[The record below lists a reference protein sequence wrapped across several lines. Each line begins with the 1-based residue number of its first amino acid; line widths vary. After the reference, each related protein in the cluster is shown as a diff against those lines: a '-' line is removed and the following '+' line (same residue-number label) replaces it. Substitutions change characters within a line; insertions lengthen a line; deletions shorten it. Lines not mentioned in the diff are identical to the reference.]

1 MVERTKKTIVMLHGA
16 HFVHSFAR
24 QYSLSKNYHIIVPH
38 IMGFGDNADRVFLTD
53 ECIKEL
59 ADYVKTLNKK
69 VMLVGFS
76 LGAQIAFKL
85 VAEHEALFEC
95 AIIVSPWLMKE
106 EPMISKIM
114 EMNKKQLKQLWN
126 CFANIY

>member
-1 MVERTKKTIVMLHGA
+1 LKIWRT
-16 HFVHSFAR
+16 
-24 QYSLSKNYHIIVPH
+24 Y
-38 IMGFGDNADRVFLTD
+38 VFWTSH
-53 ECIKEL
+53 
-59 ADYVKTLNKK
+59 LN
-69 VMLVGFS
+69 LEWF
-76 LGAQIAFKL
+76 GAQIAFKL